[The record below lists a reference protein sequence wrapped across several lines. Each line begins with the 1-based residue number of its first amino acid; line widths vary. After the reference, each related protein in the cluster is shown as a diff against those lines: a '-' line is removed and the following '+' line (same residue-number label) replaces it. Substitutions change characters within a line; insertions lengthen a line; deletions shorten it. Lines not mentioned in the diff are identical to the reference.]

1 MKTTNYHDDAVSD
14 ARDTARNFLD
24 EICEQLTDS
33 GEASD
38 DLFNDYAG
46 GDSYH
51 HENHVDRFY
60 NLSEAAEVLDQLSE
74 FEETDSGLWEGLPPR
89 DAIAAQ
95 AAYTYGNAVIT
106 FWREIID
113 DVNSDDGVAL
123 ALTRIG
129 EIDED
134 AEDADNQ
141 REILARDLRD
151 EVERVIATA

>member
-1 MKTTNYHDDAVSD
+1 MKTTNYHGDAVSD
-14 ARDTARNFLD
+14 ARDTVRNFLD
-24 EICEQLTDS
+24 QICEQLADS

-38 DLFNDYAG
+38 DLFNDYAD

-60 NLSEAAEVLDQLSE
+60 NLSEAVEVLDQLSE

-89 DAIAAQ
+89 DAIGAQ
-95 AAYTYGNAVIT
+95 AAYTYGNAVMT

-113 DVNSDDGVAL
+113 DVNSDDEVAN
-123 ALTRIG
+123 ALTLLN

-141 REILARDLRD
+141 REILSRNLRD